1 MKQFSKRMNSY
12 NFYQRKLCFLFNL
25 LPALSYLQISRISFL
40 TTLCIIEVCIVRSNI
55 ILVKKYIQY
64 KIYYVYI
71 YIIMCRM
78 WRILI
83 GSILQNDQNDEKYS
97 CAKIKKNAFLCN
109 IKKDYS
115 RIWRFSCNERSS
127 DLTKNKVYHVKKFN
141 RLQAFSTFGYDFS
154 LTENVLEMMMKE
166 IS

>member
-1 MKQFSKRMNSY
+1 MSPN
-12 NFYQRKLCFLFNL
+12 
-25 LPALSYLQISRISFL
+25 
-40 TTLCIIEVCIVRSNI
+40 
-55 ILVKKYIQY
+55 
-64 KIYYVYI
+64 
-71 YIIMCRM
+71 M

-154 LTENVLEMMMKE
+154 LIENVLEMMMKE

>member
-64 KIYYVYI
+64 KIYYVHI
-71 YIIMCRM
+71 YYNVQNVTKYVENTHRIDSAKRSKRWKIFMCKNKKKTLSYV
-78 WRILI
+78 ILKKTI
-83 GSILQNDQNDEKYS
+83 QEYEDFLATKDLLILQRTKFIMS
-97 CAKIKKNAFLCN
+97 
-109 IKKDYS
+109 
-115 RIWRFSCNERSS
+115 RSS
-127 DLTKNKVYHVKKFN
+127 I
-141 RLQAFSTFGYDFS
+141 AFKHSQPSVMIFHW
-154 LTENVLEMMMKE
+154 
-166 IS
+166 

>member
-25 LPALSYLQISRISFL
+25 LPALSYLQISRISLL

-154 LTENVLEMMMKE
+154 LIENVLEMMMKE